1 MPTLYYGIHVDD
13 SLEDQE
19 DLVHYPWDQEN
30 SIYDASTLLGMSTDG
45 KSHSDFIYAIHL
57 F

>member
-19 DLVHYPWDQEN
+19 DHYPWDQEN

-45 KSHSDFIYAIHL
+45 KSHSDFICAIHL
-57 F
+57 Y